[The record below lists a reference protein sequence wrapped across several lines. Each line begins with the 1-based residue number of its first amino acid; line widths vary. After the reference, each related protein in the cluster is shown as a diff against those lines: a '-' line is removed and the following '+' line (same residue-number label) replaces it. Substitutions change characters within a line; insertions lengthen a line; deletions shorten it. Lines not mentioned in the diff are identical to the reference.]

1 MTIGAG
7 LLILFLVCFLMTWL
21 ALFVFSIISPAG
33 WSRKVDRIH
42 QYFLQRRIISNRVS
56 EQMKILEK
64 GFVLRLI
71 LAATILIATL
81 DLSVCV
87 MRFALG
93 IRI

>member
-7 LLILFLVCFLMTWL
+7 LLILFLVCFLVTRL
-21 ALFVFSIISPAG
+21 ALFVFSIISLAR
-33 WSRKVDRIH
+33 WNRMVDRVH
-42 QYFLQRRIISNRVS
+42 HYFLQRRIISSRVS

-71 LAATILIATL
+71 LAATILIATV

-87 MRFALG
+87 MRFVLG
-93 IRI
+93 LQI